1 VNCTEAQ
8 VLLAAHRDLKN
19 EQIDTTALDVHLE
32 QCASCRQILAQ
43 YSLIGK
49 QVRALPP
56 LEPAPDMYAKLMR
69 SLASEHTQFLQ
80 RSPATTPPAPAFLK
94 PYLREQATTTQK
106 TNSLAAFSTANTGP
120 LPVIRT
126 NHNKQHRPRMGQFTV
141 IGLAAAILMVFMM
154 GGITALLILTQG
166 HLQTG
171 QVADNISNPTN
182 IVSLQYTTNTP
193 FQHVVSAVANNNA
206 VYYTAFGDS
215 TSNNWM
221 LERLDRKTNISTPLL
236 STPNASPLIVL
247 SSDNNWLVWLQF
259 DQPNPVTHGKLIQP
273 SKQSQ
278 LRTWSLHYLSLAPR
292 QLATGSSG
300 VPATFLSGTFDQD
313 TVPSWV
319 HTPVQG
325 IWLHNN
331 TLLVATTDQKGLSH
345 LLNYTLTAT
354 GKPTSTDIATAST
367 GHVFTSPTATS
378 NGSQLFW
385 ADEWRTSNN
394 TLHSNIWTQ
403 QTYIAP
409 ATYGQSLRHTDTIQQ
424 VFLDDGMSFRP
435 VIANDTLFLLSTA
448 NLTDTTP
455 ALSTTATTTATST
468 PAAVATPNTLVPS
481 ATWADASTYPV
492 QLADAVVG
500 SLIMYPI
507 DGDPNNVPNQIA
519 ANVTS
524 LQAGT
529 TFVLW
534 QSNDGYNMY
543 NAVTKSSVTTNDV
556 LSGAQ
561 FLAVN
566 NTTAVWI
573 QDNAISANNT
583 GNPTVTLM
591 AFNWPRPVA

>member
-1 VNCTEAQ
+1 M
-8 VLLAAHRDLKN
+8 LLAAHRDLKN

-32 QCASCRQILAQ
+32 QCTSCRQVLAQ

-56 LEPAPDMYAKLMR
+56 LEPAPDMYTKLMR
-69 SLASEHTQFLQ
+69 SLANEHTQFLQ
-80 RSPATTPPAPAFLK
+80 RSPATAPAAPAFLK
-94 PYLREQATTTQK
+94 PYLQEQATATQK
-106 TNSLAAFSTANTGP
+106 TDSLAAFSTADTGP
-120 LPVIRT
+120 LPVLRT
-126 NHNKQHRPRMGQFTV
+126 NHNKPHRPRMGQFTV
-141 IGLAAAILMVFMM
+141 IGLAAAFLMVFMM
-154 GGITALLILTQG
+154 GGITTLLILAQG
-166 HLQTG
+166 HPQTDQG
-171 QVADNISNPTN
+171 LAVAQPTN
-182 IVSLQYTTNTP
+182 IVSLSYTTGTP
-193 FQHVVSAVANNNA
+193 FMHVVSAVANNDEI
-206 VYYTAFGDS
+206 YYTAFG
-215 TSNNWM
+215 TNAGNNWM
-221 LERLDRKTNISTPLL
+221 LEKLDRKTNISTPLL
-236 STPNASPLIVL
+236 STPDASPLIVL
-247 SSDNNWLVWLQF
+247 SSDDNWLVWLQF
-259 DQPNPVTHGKLIQP
+259 DQPNPVTHGKLVQP
-273 SKQSQ
+273 SSHTQ
-278 LRTWSLHYLSLAPR
+278 LRTWSLHYLSLAPQ

-300 VPATFLSGTFDQD
+300 IPATFLAGTFDQD
-313 TVPSWV
+313 TVPNWV

-331 TLLVATTDQKGLSH
+331 TLLVATTDQKGISH
-345 LLNYTLTAT
+345 LLNYTLTET
-354 GKPTSTDIATAST
+354 GKPTSTAIATAST

-378 NGSQLFW
+378 DGNQLFW

-394 TLHSNIWTQ
+394 TLHSNILTQ
-403 QTYIAP
+403 QTYTAP

-424 VFLDDGMSFRP
+424 VFLNDGMSFRP
-435 VIANDTLFLLSTA
+435 VIANNTLFLLSTA

-507 DGDPNNVPNQIA
+507 DGDPNNVPSQIA
-519 ANVTS
+519 VSATS

-534 QSNDGYNMY
+534 QSKDGYHMY
-543 NAVTKSSVTTNDV
+543 NTVTRNFIITNDV

-566 NTTAVWI
+566 GSSAVWI
-573 QDNAISANNT
+573 QDNAISATNT